1 MHIPRFT
8 RRGILQGMGASA
20 ALLPFATLAGGGQG
34 PGTPRRLIVMYSPN
48 GVHPSW
54 GASGSGVDMQLSES
68 LSPLAGLRDQ
78 ICVVEGVA
86 FRSWG
91 APEHPDGTVACLT
104 GRPSGNPQEMVGTGE
119 SIDQRIAST
128 NIPPGGYGSMNLYAW
143 PPCCETPRISFSEG
157 GGGVALQADP
167 QQAFA
172 DVFAGFM
179 PPDPDDPVE
188 EVPEDR
194 RTFLRRKT
202 VDVVNRDFNRVR
214 GTLGAED
221 RTIIERH
228 IEGLDA
234 LAQRIEGTNPLPPGS
249 TGQCEP
255 VPPSPTGDSL
265 GEMDAAERGRTMAE
279 VLAMAIACDRT
290 RVGTLIMGPS
300 SGGFNHHDISHSANF
315 DEAIYYDQF
324 YAQRFAELVQAFADV
339 GALENTL
346 IMWVNELGKFNMEG
360 GLADHG
366 IDDMPY
372 VFAGGLAARGQSM
385 RIEGS
390 PNHNYLLAGVLQSF
404 GVDADFFGDE
414 AFTQAGQSAILSPF
428 AA

>member
-1 MHIPRFT
+1 MILPRLT

-20 ALLPFATLAGGGQG
+20 ALLPFATLAGGGG
-34 PGTPRRLIVMYSPN
+34 GSPAPRRLIVMYSPN

-54 GASGSGVDMQLSES
+54 GASGSGADLQLSES
-68 LSPLAGLRDQ
+68 LSPLARLRDE
-78 ICVVEGVA
+78 ICVVEGIA

-104 GRPSGNPQEMVGTGE
+104 GRPSGSVHDMIGTGE
-119 SIDQRIAST
+119 SIDQRIASVNT
-128 NIPPGGYGSMNLYAW
+128 PPGGYGSVNVYAW
-143 PPCCETPRISFSEG
+143 PPCCEIPRISFSEG
-157 GGGVALQADP
+157 GGGVALQDDP

-179 PPDPDDPVE
+179 PPDPDAPSK

-194 RTFLRRKT
+194 RSFLRRRT
-202 VDVVNRDFNRVR
+202 VDVVHRDFSRVR
-214 GTLGAED
+214 GTLGTED
-221 RTIIERH
+221 RAIIERH

-234 LAQRIEGTNPLPPGS
+234 LAQRIEGTDPLPPGS
-249 TGQCEP
+249 TGQCGP
-255 VPPSPTGDSL
+255 IAPPATGDSL
-265 GEMDAAERGRTMAE
+265 GEVDVAERGRAMAQ

-300 SGGFNHHDISHSANF
+300 SGGFDHHDISHSANF
-315 DEAIYYDQF
+315 DEAIHYDQF

-339 GALENTL
+339 GALDNTL

-372 VFAGGLAARGQSM
+372 VFAGGLANRGQSM

-390 PNHNYLLAGVLQSF
+390 PNHNYLLAGVLQTF
-404 GVDADFFGDE
+404 GVDADFVGDE
-414 AFTQAGQSAILSPF
+414 AFAQAGQSAILDPF